1 MAQTK
6 NLESKLDEIL
16 CEVLRPARYA
26 GGEYNSVV
34 KDWDKTDLHFTFC
47 FPDLYE
53 IGMSHLGIKILYDIL
68 NRRED
73 IWAERAFMVA
83 QDMEDLMKEKGIPL
97 YSLESKMPLKA
108 HDVIGF
114 TLQYELSYSSILSM
128 LSLAEI
134 PLLSAERDD
143 TFPLVCAGG
152 PCAFNPE
159 PLADFIDFFMI
170 GEGEDVILLVSDI
183 ILEGKKKGFTKAQIL
198 AKLSELQGVYVP
210 SLVEVEYHPDG
221 TVKSISKTV
230 EKTVVTDLSNAVF
243 PTKLVVPFTEAVHDR
258 ITLEVMRGC
267 MRGCRFCQAGYIYR
281 PKREKDADKLSEL
294 AKLSF
299 CSTGYEE
306 ISLSSLSTSD
316 YLQLK
321 ELKAKLNSFTKENMI
336 NLALPSLRIDN
347 FHEEALESL
356 SEVRKSSLTFAPEAG
371 TQRMR
376 DIINKNISEETILNT
391 MQFAYENGWS
401 TVKLYFMIGL
411 PFETD
416 EDVLGICELVKKIED
431 IYYSVPKEKRGKRFG
446 ITVSVSTFVPKPH
459 TPFQWAPQDSFD
471 TILRKQNL
479 LKENLRSKHIRLNW
493 HDAETSVLE
502 GAFSRGDRKLGQVL
516 LEAHKLGCKLDGWN
530 EYFSFEKWQKAF
542 RNAGVDMTFYNER
555 ERSLDEV
562 LPWEVVSCGV
572 TKEFFRRELAA
583 AKEVLTTP
591 NCRDKCAGCG
601 ANRYQC
607 NSVCHNRI

>member
-1 MAQTK
+1 MATQ
-6 NLESKLDEIL
+6 NLQSRLDEIL
-16 CEVLRPARYA
+16 CEVEKPARYA

-34 KDWDKTDLHFTFC
+34 KDWDQTDLHFTFC

-68 NRRED
+68 NRRDD
-73 IWAERAFMVA
+73 IWAERSFMVA
-83 QDMEDLMKEKGIPL
+83 QDMEDKLTEKGIPL
-97 YSLESKMPLKA
+97 YSLESKMPLKC
-108 HDVIGF
+108 HDIIGF
-114 TLQYELSYSSILSM
+114 TLQYELSYSSVLSM

-134 PLLSAERDD
+134 PLLAKDRDD
-143 TFPLVCAGG
+143 SYPLVCAGG

-170 GEGEDVILLVSDI
+170 GEGEDVIVKVSDI
-183 ILEGKKKGFTKAQIL
+183 VLAGKKNGSSKADIL
-198 AKLSELQGVYVP
+198 KELDTLQGVYVP
-210 SLVEVEYHPDG
+210 SLVEVTYHDDG
-221 TVKSISKTV
+221 TVASISKTV
-230 EKTVVTDLSNAVF
+230 EKTVIENLSDAVF
-243 PTKLVVPFTEAVHDR
+243 PTKLVVPFVEAVHDR

-281 PKREKDADKLSEL
+281 PKREKDADKLALL
-294 AKLSF
+294 AKTSF
-299 CSTGYEE
+299 QCTGYEE

-316 YLQLK
+316 YLGLK
-321 ELKAKLNSFTKENMI
+321 DLKGKLNTFTKEKMI

-347 FHEEALESL
+347 FYEEALESL

-416 EDVLGICELVKKIED
+416 EDVLGICELVKKIES

-459 TPFQWAPQDSFD
+459 TPFQWAPQDSFE

-479 LKENLRSKHIRLNW
+479 LKENLRSKNIRLNW

-502 GAFSRGDRKLGQVL
+502 AVFARGDRRLGKVL

-530 EYFSFEKWQKAF
+530 EYFSFETWQKAF
-542 RNAGVDMTFYNER
+542 QNANVDMTFYSER
-555 ERSLDEV
+555 ERSLEEV
-562 LPWEVVSCGV
+562 LPWDVTFCGV
-572 TKEFFRRELAA
+572 TKDFFKRELLL
-583 AKEVLTTP
+583 AKEAVTTP
-591 NCRDKCAGCG
+591 NCQDKCAGCG
-601 ANRYQC
+601 ANRYKC
-607 NSVCHNRI
+607 DSVCHNRG

>member
-1 MAQTK
+1 MATQ
-6 NLESKLDEIL
+6 NLQSRLDEIL
-16 CEVLRPARYA
+16 CEVEKPARYA

-34 KDWDKTDLHFTFC
+34 KDWDQTDLHFTFC

-68 NRRED
+68 NRRDD
-73 IWAERAFMVA
+73 IWAERSFMVA
-83 QDMEDLMKEKGIPL
+83 QDMEDKLTEKGIPL
-97 YSLESKMPLKA
+97 YSLESKMPLKC
-108 HDVIGF
+108 HDIIGF
-114 TLQYELSYSSILSM
+114 TLQYELSYSSVLSM

-134 PLLSAERDD
+134 PLLAKDRDD
-143 TFPLVCAGG
+143 SYPLVCAGG

-159 PLADFIDFFMI
+159 PLADFVDFFMI
-170 GEGEDVILLVSDI
+170 GEGEDVIVKVSDI
-183 ILEGKKKGFTKAQIL
+183 VLAGKKNGSSKADIL
-198 AKLSELQGVYVP
+198 KELDTLQGVYVP
-210 SLVEVEYHPDG
+210 SLVEVTYHDDG
-221 TVKSISKTV
+221 TVASISKTV
-230 EKTVVTDLSNAVF
+230 EKTVIENLSDAVF
-243 PTKLVVPFTEAVHDR
+243 PTKLVVPFVEAVHDR

-281 PKREKDADKLSEL
+281 PKREKDADKLALL
-294 AKLSF
+294 AKTSF
-299 CSTGYEE
+299 QCTGYEE

-316 YLQLK
+316 YLGLK
-321 ELKAKLNSFTKENMI
+321 DLKGKLNTFTKEKMI

-347 FHEEALESL
+347 FYEEALESL

-416 EDVLGICELVKKIED
+416 EDVLGICELVKKIES

-459 TPFQWAPQDSFD
+459 TPFQWAPQDSFE
-471 TILRKQNL
+471 TILRKQDL
-479 LKENLRSKHIRLNW
+479 LKENLRSKNIRLNW

-502 GAFSRGDRKLGQVL
+502 AVFARGDRRLGRVL

-530 EYFSFEKWQKAF
+530 EYFSFETWQKAF
-542 RNAGVDMTFYNER
+542 QNANVDMTFYSER
-555 ERSLDEV
+555 ERSLEEV
-562 LPWEVVSCGV
+562 LPWDVTFCGV
-572 TKEFFRRELAA
+572 TKDFFKQELLL
-583 AKEVLTTP
+583 AKEAVTTP
-591 NCRDKCAGCG
+591 NCQEQCAGCG
-601 ANRYQC
+601 ANRYKC
-607 NSVCHNRI
+607 DSVCHNRG

>member
-1 MAQTK
+1 MVENK
-6 NLESKLDEIL
+6 NLEYQLEAIL
-16 CEVLRPARYA
+16 ADVEKPARYA
-26 GGEYNSVV
+26 GGEYNSVE

-73 IWAERAFMVA
+73 IWAERAFMVG
-83 QDMEDLMKEKGIPL
+83 QDMEDKMREHGIPL
-97 YSLESKMPLKA
+97 YSLESKMPLKM

-134 PLLSAERDD
+134 PLLACERDD

-170 GEGEDVILLVSDI
+170 GEGEDVILQVSDI
-183 ILEGKKKGFTKAQIL
+183 ILEGKKKGLSKTEIL
-198 AKLSELQGVYVP
+198 EKLSSLQGVYVP
-210 SLVEVEYHPDG
+210 SLVEVEYNDDG

-230 EKTVVTDLSNAVF
+230 EKTVITDLSNAVF

-316 YLQLK
+316 YLGLK
-321 ELKAKLNSFTKENMI
+321 DLKAKLNTFTRENMI

-416 EDVLGICELVKKIED
+416 EDVLGISELVKKIESL
-431 IYYSVPKEKRGKRFG
+431 YYAVPKEKRGKRFG

-459 TPFQWAPQDSFD
+459 TPFQWAPQDSFE

-479 LKENLRSKHIRLNW
+479 LKESLRSKNIRLNW

-502 GAFSRGDRKLGQVL
+502 AAFARGDRKLGKVI

-530 EYFSFEKWQKAF
+530 EYFSFEKWQQAF
-542 RNAGVDMTFYNER
+542 KNAGVDMSFYNER
-555 ERSLDEV
+555 ERSLEEV
-562 LPWEVVSCGV
+562 LPWEVTFCGV
-572 TKEFFRRELAA
+572 TKEFFQRELLA
-583 AKEVLTTP
+583 AKDVLTTP
-591 NCRDKCAGCG
+591 NCQDKCAGCG

-607 NSVCHNRI
+607 NSVCNAR

>member
-1 MAQTK
+1 MAK
-6 NLESKLDEIL
+6 NIEAKLDEIL
-16 CEVLRPARYA
+16 CEVEKHARYC
-26 GGEYNSVV
+26 GGEFNSVV

-73 IWAERAFMVA
+73 IWAERAFMVG
-83 QDMEDLMKEKGIPL
+83 QDMENKMRESHIPL
-97 YSLESKMPLKA
+97 YSLESKMPLKN

-134 PLLSAERDD
+134 PLLACDRDD

-152 PCAFNPE
+152 PCAYNPE
-159 PLADFIDFFMI
+159 PLVDFIDFFMI
-170 GEGEDVILLVSDI
+170 GEGEDVIVQVSDI
-183 ILEGKKKGFTKAQIL
+183 ILEGKKKGWNKSEIL
-198 AKLSELQGVYVP
+198 EKLAELQGVYVP
-210 SLVEVEYHPDG
+210 TLVDVEYNTDG

-230 EKTVVTDLSNAVF
+230 EKTVVTDLSNAIF

-281 PKREKDADKLSEL
+281 PKREKDSEKLSEI

-299 CSTGYEE
+299 CNTGYEE

-321 ELKAKLNSFTKENMI
+321 DLKAKLNTFTKENMI

-416 EDVLGICELVKKIED
+416 EDVIGIAELVKKIEAL
-431 IYYSVPKEKRGKRFG
+431 YYAVPKEQRGKRFG

-459 TPFQWAPQDSFD
+459 TPFQWAPQDSFE
-471 TILRKQNL
+471 TILRKQDL
-479 LKENLRSKHIRLNW
+479 LKEHLRSKNIRLNW

-502 GAFSRGDRKLGQVL
+502 AAFARGDRKLGKVI

-530 EYFSFEKWQKAF
+530 EYFSFEKWQQAF
-542 RNAGVDMTFYNER
+542 QNAGVDMTFYNER
-555 ERSLDEV
+555 ERDLDEV
-562 LPWEVVSCGV
+562 LPWEVTFCGV
-572 TKEFFRRELAA
+572 TKEFFKRELLQ
-583 AKEVLTTP
+583 AKNVETTP
-591 NCRDKCAGCG
+591 NCQDKCAGCG
-601 ANRYQC
+601 ANRYHC
-607 NSVCHNRI
+607 ESVCREH

>member
-16 CEVLRPARYA
+16 CEVERPARYA

-34 KDWDKTDLHFTFC
+34 KDWDKTDLHFVFC

-53 IGMSHLGIKILYDIL
+53 IGMSHLGIKILYEIL
-68 NRRED
+68 NRRDD
-73 IWAERAFMVA
+73 IWAERVFMVG
-83 QDMEDLMKEKGIPL
+83 QDMEDKMKEHHIPL

-128 LSLAEI
+128 LALAEI
-134 PLLSAERDD
+134 PLLSKERDE
-143 TFPLVCAGG
+143 TYPLVCAGG

-170 GEGEDVILLVSDI
+170 GEGEDVIVSVSDI
-183 ILEGKKKGFTKAQIL
+183 ILEGKKNGWAKQEIL
-198 AKLSELQGVYVP
+198 EKLAALQGVYVP
-210 SLVEVEYHPDG
+210 SLVAVEYHADG

-230 EKTVVTDLSNAVF
+230 EKTVITDLSNAIY
-243 PTKLVVPFTEAVHDR
+243 PTKLVVPFAEAVHDR

-281 PKREKDADKLSEL
+281 PKREKDFEKLSEI

-321 ELKAKLNSFTKENMI
+321 DLKTRLNSFTKENMI

-391 MQFAYENGWS
+391 MKFAYENGWS

-416 EDVLGICELVKKIED
+416 EDVLGICELVKKIEA
-431 IYYSVPKEKRGKRFG
+431 IYYSVPKEQRGKRFG

-502 GAFSRGDRKLGQVL
+502 GAFSRGDRRLGKVL
-516 LEAHKLGCKLDGWN
+516 LEAHQLGCKLDGWN
-530 EYFSFEKWQKAF
+530 EYFSFEKWQEAF
-542 RNAGVDMTFYNER
+542 KNAGVDMTFYNER
-555 ERSLDEV
+555 ERSIDEV
-562 LPWEVVSCGV
+562 LPWEVTSCGV
-572 TKEFFRRELAA
+572 TKEFFKRELAL
-583 AKEVLTTP
+583 AKEALTTP
-591 NCRDKCAGCG
+591 NCKDKCAGCG

-607 NSVCHNRI
+607 DSVCHNR

>member
-1 MAQTK
+1 MEYQ
-6 NLESKLDEIL
+6 LEAIL
-16 CEVLRPARYA
+16 ADVEKPARYA
-26 GGEYNSVV
+26 GGEYNSVE

-73 IWAERAFMVA
+73 IWAERAFMVG
-83 QDMEDLMKEKGIPL
+83 QDMEDKMREHGIPL
-97 YSLESKMPLKA
+97 YSLESKMPLKM

-134 PLLSAERDD
+134 PLLACERDD

-170 GEGEDVILLVSDI
+170 GEGEDVILQVSDI
-183 ILEGKKKGFTKAQIL
+183 ILEGKKKGLSKTEIL
-198 AKLSELQGVYVP
+198 EKLSSLQGVYVP
-210 SLVEVEYHPDG
+210 SLVEVEYNDDG

-230 EKTVVTDLSNAVF
+230 EKTVITDLSNAVF

-316 YLQLK
+316 YLGLK
-321 ELKAKLNSFTKENMI
+321 DLKAKLNTFTRENMI

-416 EDVLGICELVKKIED
+416 EDVLGISELVKKIESL
-431 IYYSVPKEKRGKRFG
+431 YYAVPKEKRGKRFG

-459 TPFQWAPQDSFD
+459 TPFQWAPQDSFE

-479 LKENLRSKHIRLNW
+479 LKESLRSKNIRLNW

-502 GAFSRGDRKLGQVL
+502 AAFARGDRKLGKVI

-530 EYFSFEKWQKAF
+530 EYFSFEKWQQAF
-542 RNAGVDMTFYNER
+542 KNAGVDMSFYNER
-555 ERSLDEV
+555 ERSLEEV
-562 LPWEVVSCGV
+562 LPWEVTFCGV
-572 TKEFFRRELAA
+572 TKEFFQRELLA
-583 AKEVLTTP
+583 AKDVLTTP
-591 NCRDKCAGCG
+591 NCQDKCAGCG

-607 NSVCHNRI
+607 NSVCNAR

>member
-1 MAQTK
+1 MSVTM
-6 NLESKLDEIL
+6 NLEKKLDEIL
-16 CEVLRPARYA
+16 CEVERPARYA
-26 GGEYNSVV
+26 GGEFNSVE
-34 KDWDKTDLHFTFC
+34 KDWDKTKLHFTFC

-53 IGMSHLGIKILYDIL
+53 IGMSHLGIKILYEIL

-73 IWAERAFMVA
+73 IWAERSFMVA
-83 QDMEDLMKEKGIPL
+83 ADMEEKMREKGIPL

-134 PLLSAERDD
+134 PLLREERDD

-159 PLADFIDFFMI
+159 PLVDFIDFFMI
-170 GEGEDVILLVSDI
+170 GEGEDVIVTVSDI
-183 ILEGKKKGFTKAQIL
+183 ILEGKEKGLTKSEIL
-198 AKLSELQGVYVP
+198 GQLNQVQGVYVP
-210 SLVEVEYHPDG
+210 SLVEVTYKEDG
-221 TVKSISKTV
+221 TVESISKTV
-230 EKTVVTDLSNAVF
+230 EKTVITDLTNAIF

-299 CSTGYEE
+299 CNTGYEE

-316 YLQLK
+316 YLGLK
-321 ELKAKLNSFTKENMI
+321 DLKAKLNTFTKENMI

-391 MQFAYENGWS
+391 MKFAYENGWS

-416 EDVLGICELVKKIED
+416 EDVIGIAELVKKIESL
-431 IYYSVPKEKRGKRFG
+431 YYQVPKEQRGKRFG

-471 TILRKQNL
+471 TILRKQDL
-479 LKENLRSKHIRLNW
+479 LKEHLRSKNIRLNW

-502 GAFSRGDRKLGQVL
+502 GAFARGDRKLGKVIL
-516 LEAHKLGCKLDGWN
+516 RAHELGCKLDGWN
-530 EYFSFEKWQKAF
+530 EYFSYEKWQQAF
-542 RNAGVDMTFYNER
+542 SDMGVDMTFYNER
-555 ERSLDEV
+555 ERSLEEV
-562 LPWEVVSCGV
+562 LPWEVTSCGV
-572 TKEFFRRELAA
+572 TKEFFKRELLL
-583 AKEVLTTP
+583 AKDACTTP
-591 NCRDKCAGCG
+591 NCQDKCAGCG

-607 NSVCHNRI
+607 PSVCNGH

>member
-1 MAQTK
+1 MATE
-6 NLESKLDEIL
+6 NLQNRLDEIL
-16 CEVLRPARYA
+16 CEVEKPARYA
-26 GGEYNSVV
+26 GGEFNSVV

-68 NRRED
+68 NRRDD
-73 IWAERAFMVA
+73 IWAERSFMVA
-83 QDMEDLMKEKGIPL
+83 QDMEDKLREKGIPL
-97 YSLESKMPLKA
+97 YSLESKMPLKD
-108 HDVIGF
+108 HDIIGF

-128 LSLAEI
+128 LSLAQI
-134 PLLSAERDD
+134 PLLAIERDD
-143 TFPLVCAGG
+143 TYPLVCAGG
-152 PCAFNPE
+152 PCAYNPE

-170 GEGEDVILLVSDI
+170 GEGEDVIVKVSDI
-183 ILEGKKKGFTKAQIL
+183 VLNGKKKGTKKADIL
-198 AKLSELQGVYVP
+198 KELSNLQGVYVP
-210 SLVEVEYHPDG
+210 SLVEVTYHEDG
-221 TVKSISKTV
+221 TVASVSKTV
-230 EKTVVTDLSNAVF
+230 EKTVIENLSDAIF
-243 PTKLVVPFTEAVHDR
+243 PTKLVVPFVEAVHDR

-281 PKREKDADKLSEL
+281 PKREKDADKLSEI
-294 AKLSF
+294 AQLSF
-299 CSTGYEE
+299 CNTGYEE

-321 ELKAKLNSFTKENMI
+321 DLKGKLNTFTKENMI

-416 EDVLGICELVKKIED
+416 EDVLGICELVKKIES

-459 TPFQWAPQDSFD
+459 TPFQWAPQDSFE
-471 TILRKQNL
+471 TILHKQNL
-479 LKENLRSKHIRLNW
+479 LKENLRSKNIRLNW

-502 GAFSRGDRKLGQVL
+502 AVFARGDRRLGKVI

-530 EYFSFEKWQKAF
+530 EYFSYETWQKAF
-542 RNAGVDMTFYNER
+542 ENAGVDMKFYSER

-562 LPWEVVSCGV
+562 LPWDVTFCGV
-572 TKEFFRRELAA
+572 TKEFFKRELLT
-583 AKEVLTTP
+583 AKEAITTP
-591 NCRDKCAGCG
+591 NCQDKCAGCG

-607 NSVCHNRI
+607 NSVCHNRG

>member
-16 CEVLRPARYA
+16 CEVERPARYA

-34 KDWDKTDLHFTFC
+34 KDWDKTDLHFVFC

-53 IGMSHLGIKILYDIL
+53 IGMSHLGIKILYEIL
-68 NRRED
+68 NRRDD
-73 IWAERAFMVA
+73 IWAERVFMVG
-83 QDMEDLMKEKGIPL
+83 QDMEDKMKEHHIPL

-128 LSLAEI
+128 LALAEI
-134 PLLSAERDD
+134 PLLSKERDE
-143 TFPLVCAGG
+143 TYPLVCAGG

-170 GEGEDVILLVSDI
+170 GEGEDVIVSVSDI
-183 ILEGKKKGFTKAQIL
+183 ILEGKKNGWAKQEIL
-198 AKLSELQGVYVP
+198 EKLAALQGVYVP
-210 SLVEVEYHPDG
+210 SLVAVEYHPDG

-230 EKTVVTDLSNAVF
+230 EKTVITDLSNAIY
-243 PTKLVVPFTEAVHDR
+243 PTKLVVPFAEAVHDR

-281 PKREKDADKLSEL
+281 PKREKDFEKLSEI

-321 ELKAKLNSFTKENMI
+321 DLKTRLNSFTKENMI

-391 MQFAYENGWS
+391 MKFAYGNGWS

-416 EDVLGICELVKKIED
+416 EDVLGICELVKKIEA
-431 IYYSVPKEKRGKRFG
+431 IYYSVPKEQRGKRFG

-502 GAFSRGDRKLGQVL
+502 GAFSRGDRRLGKVL
-516 LEAHKLGCKLDGWN
+516 LEAHQLGCKLDGWN
-530 EYFSFEKWQKAF
+530 EYFSFEKWQEAF
-542 RNAGVDMTFYNER
+542 KNAGVDMTFYNER
-555 ERSLDEV
+555 ERSIDEV
-562 LPWEVVSCGV
+562 LPWEVTSCGV
-572 TKEFFRRELAA
+572 TKEFFKRELAL
-583 AKEVLTTP
+583 AKEALTTP
-591 NCRDKCAGCG
+591 NCKDKCAGCG

-607 NSVCHNRI
+607 DSVCHNR

>member
-1 MAQTK
+1 MSVTM
-6 NLESKLDEIL
+6 NLEKKLDEIL
-16 CEVLRPARYA
+16 CEVERPARYA
-26 GGEYNSVV
+26 GGEFNSVE
-34 KDWDKTDLHFTFC
+34 KDWDKTKLHFTFC

-53 IGMSHLGIKILYDIL
+53 IGMSHLGIKILYEIL

-73 IWAERAFMVA
+73 IWAERSFMVA
-83 QDMEDLMKEKGIPL
+83 ADMEEKMREKGIPL

-134 PLLSAERDD
+134 PLLREERDD

-159 PLADFIDFFMI
+159 PLVDFIDFFMI
-170 GEGEDVILLVSDI
+170 GEGEDVIVTVSDI
-183 ILEGKKKGFTKAQIL
+183 ILEGKEKGLTKSEIL
-198 AKLSELQGVYVP
+198 GQLNQVQGVYVP
-210 SLVEVEYHPDG
+210 SLVEVTYKEDG
-221 TVKSISKTV
+221 TVESISKTV
-230 EKTVVTDLSNAVF
+230 EKTVITDLTNAIF

-299 CSTGYEE
+299 CNTGYEE

-316 YLQLK
+316 YLGLK
-321 ELKAKLNSFTKENMI
+321 DLKAKLNTFTKENMI

-391 MQFAYENGWS
+391 MKFAYENGWS

-416 EDVLGICELVKKIED
+416 EDVIGIAELVKKIESL
-431 IYYSVPKEKRGKRFG
+431 YYQVPKEQRGKRFG

-471 TILRKQNL
+471 TILRKQDL
-479 LKENLRSKHIRLNW
+479 LKEHLRSKNIRLNW

-502 GAFSRGDRKLGQVL
+502 GAFARGDRKLGKVIL
-516 LEAHKLGCKLDGWN
+516 RAHELGCKLDGWN
-530 EYFSFEKWQKAF
+530 EYFSYEKWQQAF
-542 RNAGVDMTFYNER
+542 SDMGVDMTFYNER
-555 ERSLDEV
+555 ERSLEEV
-562 LPWEVVSCGV
+562 LPWEVTSCGV
-572 TKEFFRRELAA
+572 TKEFFKRELLL
-583 AKEVLTTP
+583 AKDICTTP
-591 NCRDKCAGCG
+591 NCQDKCAGCG

-607 NSVCHNRI
+607 PSVCNGH

>member
-1 MAQTK
+1 MTN
-6 NLESKLDEIL
+6 NLEYKLEEIL
-16 CEVLRPARYA
+16 SEVEKPARYA
-26 GGEYNSVV
+26 GGEYNSVE

-53 IGMSHLGIKILYDIL
+53 IGMSHLGIKILYEIL

-73 IWAERAFMVA
+73 IWAERAFMVG
-83 QDMEDLMKEKGIPL
+83 QDMEDKMKEHGIPL

-134 PLLSAERDD
+134 PLLAKDRDD

-152 PCAFNPE
+152 PCAYNPE
-159 PLADFIDFFMI
+159 PLVDFIDFFMI

-183 ILEGKKKGFTKAQIL
+183 ILEGKKKGWTKTQIL
-198 AKLSELQGVYVP
+198 EKLSTLQGVYVP
-210 SLVEVEYHPDG
+210 SLVEVEYNEDG
-221 TVKSISKTV
+221 TVKSVSKTV
-230 EKTVVTDLSNAVF
+230 EKTVITDLSNAVF

-299 CSTGYEE
+299 CHTGYEE

-316 YLQLK
+316 YLGLK
-321 ELKAKLNSFTKENMI
+321 DLKAKLNTFTKENMI

-416 EDVLGICELVKKIED
+416 EDVLGISELVKKIESL
-431 IYYSVPKEKRGKRFG
+431 YYAVPKEKRGKRFG

-459 TPFQWAPQDSFD
+459 TPFQWAPQDSFE

-479 LKENLRSKHIRLNW
+479 LKDSLRSKNIRLNW

-502 GAFSRGDRKLGQVL
+502 AAFARGDRKLGKVI

-530 EYFSFEKWQKAF
+530 EYFSFEKWQQAF
-542 RNAGVDMTFYNER
+542 QNAGVDMSFYNER

-562 LPWEVVSCGV
+562 LPWDVTFCGV
-572 TKEFFRRELAA
+572 TKDFFKRELMA
-583 AKEVLTTP
+583 AKEVVTTP
-591 NCRDKCAGCG
+591 NCQDKCAGCG

-607 NSVCHNRI
+607 NSVCNTR

>member
-16 CEVLRPARYA
+16 CEVVKPARYA

-34 KDWDKTDLHFTFC
+34 KDWDKTNLHFAFC

-53 IGMSHLGIKILYDIL
+53 IGMSHLGIKILYEIL

-73 IWAERAFMVA
+73 IWAERAFMVG
-83 QDMEDLMKEKGIPL
+83 QDMEDKMKEKGIPL
-97 YSLESKMPLKA
+97 YSLESKMPLKC

-134 PLLSAERDD
+134 PLMAKDRDD
-143 TFPLVCAGG
+143 TFPFVCAGG

-183 ILEGKKKGFTKAQIL
+183 ILEGKKKGLEKSEIL
-198 AKLSELQGVYVP
+198 KNLSQLQGVYVP
-210 SLVEVEYHPDG
+210 SLVEVEYHSDG
-221 TVKSISKTV
+221 TVKSVSKTV
-230 EKTVVTDLSNAVF
+230 DKTVITDLSSAVF

-281 PKREKDADKLSEL
+281 PKREKDADKLTEL

-321 ELKAKLNSFTKENMI
+321 DLKAKLNSFTKENMI

-416 EDVLGICELVKKIED
+416 EDVLGIAELVKKIES

-471 TILRKQNL
+471 TILRKQDL
-479 LKENLRSKHIRLNW
+479 LKENLRSKNIRLNW

-502 GAFSRGDRKLGQVL
+502 GAFARGDRHLGKVL

-530 EYFSFEKWQKAF
+530 EYFSFEKWQQAF
-542 RNAGVDMTFYNER
+542 QNAGVDMTFYNER
-555 ERSLDEV
+555 ERSLDEI
-562 LPWEVVSCGV
+562 LPWEVTNCGV
-572 TKEFFRRELAA
+572 TKEFFKRELQQ
-583 AKEVLTTP
+583 AKDVLTTP

-601 ANRYQC
+601 ANRYEC
-607 NSVCHNRI
+607 NSVCHNR

>member
-16 CEVLRPARYA
+16 CEVERPARYA

-34 KDWDKTDLHFTFC
+34 KDWDKTDLHFVFC

-53 IGMSHLGIKILYDIL
+53 IGMSHLGIKILYEIL
-68 NRRED
+68 NRRDD
-73 IWAERAFMVA
+73 IWAERVFMVG
-83 QDMEDLMKEKGIPL
+83 QDMEDKMKEHHIPL

-128 LSLAEI
+128 LALAEI
-134 PLLSAERDD
+134 PLLSKERDE
-143 TFPLVCAGG
+143 TYPLVCAGG

-170 GEGEDVILLVSDI
+170 GEGEDVIVSVSDI
-183 ILEGKKKGFTKAQIL
+183 ILEGKKNGWAKQEIL
-198 AKLSELQGVYVP
+198 EKLAALQGVYVP
-210 SLVEVEYHPDG
+210 SLVAVEYHPDG

-230 EKTVVTDLSNAVF
+230 EKTVITDLSNAIY
-243 PTKLVVPFTEAVHDR
+243 PTKLVVPFAEAVHDR

-281 PKREKDADKLSEL
+281 PKREKDFEKLSEI

-321 ELKAKLNSFTKENMI
+321 DLKTRLNSFTKENMI

-391 MQFAYENGWS
+391 MKFAYENGWS

-416 EDVLGICELVKKIED
+416 EDVLGICELVKKIEA
-431 IYYSVPKEKRGKRFG
+431 IYYSVPKEQRGKRFG

-502 GAFSRGDRKLGQVL
+502 GAFSRGDRRLGKVL
-516 LEAHKLGCKLDGWN
+516 LEAHQLGCKLDGWN
-530 EYFSFEKWQKAF
+530 EYFSFEKWQEAF
-542 RNAGVDMTFYNER
+542 KNAGVDMTFYNER
-555 ERSLDEV
+555 ERSIDEV
-562 LPWEVVSCGV
+562 LPWEVTSCGV
-572 TKEFFRRELAA
+572 TKEFFKRELAL
-583 AKEVLTTP
+583 AKEALTTP
-591 NCRDKCAGCG
+591 NCKDKCAGCG
-601 ANRYQC
+601 ANRYPC
-607 NSVCHNRI
+607 DSVCHNR

>member
-1 MAQTK
+1 MSVTM
-6 NLESKLDEIL
+6 NLEKKLDEIL
-16 CEVLRPARYA
+16 CEVERPARYA
-26 GGEYNSVV
+26 GGEFNSVE
-34 KDWDKTDLHFTFC
+34 KDWDKTKLHFTFC

-53 IGMSHLGIKILYDIL
+53 IGMSHLGIKILYEIL

-73 IWAERAFMVA
+73 IWAERSFMVA
-83 QDMEDLMKEKGIPL
+83 ADMEEKMREKGIPL

-134 PLLSAERDD
+134 PLLREERDD

-159 PLADFIDFFMI
+159 PLVDFIDFFMI
-170 GEGEDVILLVSDI
+170 GEGEDVIVTVSDI
-183 ILEGKKKGFTKAQIL
+183 ILEGKEKGLTKSEIL
-198 AKLSELQGVYVP
+198 GQLNQVQGVYVP
-210 SLVEVEYHPDG
+210 SLVEVTYKEDG
-221 TVKSISKTV
+221 TVESISKTV
-230 EKTVVTDLSNAVF
+230 EKTVITDLTNAIF

-281 PKREKDADKLSEL
+281 PKREKDANKLSEL

-299 CSTGYEE
+299 CNTGYEE

-316 YLQLK
+316 YLGLK
-321 ELKAKLNSFTKENMI
+321 DLKAKLNAFTKENMI

-391 MQFAYENGWS
+391 MKFAYENGWS

-416 EDVLGICELVKKIED
+416 EDVIGIAELVKKIESL
-431 IYYSVPKEKRGKRFG
+431 YYQVPKEQRGKRFG

-471 TILRKQNL
+471 TILRKQDL
-479 LKENLRSKHIRLNW
+479 LKEHLRSKNIRLNW

-502 GAFSRGDRKLGQVL
+502 GAFARGDRKLGKVIL
-516 LEAHKLGCKLDGWN
+516 RAHELGCKLDGWN
-530 EYFSFEKWQKAF
+530 EYFSYEKWQQAF
-542 RNAGVDMTFYNER
+542 TDMGIDMTFYNER
-555 ERSLDEV
+555 ERSLEEV
-562 LPWEVVSCGV
+562 LPWEVTGCGV
-572 TKEFFRRELAA
+572 TKEFFKRELLL
-583 AKEVLTTP
+583 AKDACTTP
-591 NCRDKCAGCG
+591 NCQDKCAGCG

-607 NSVCHNRI
+607 PSVCNGH

>member
-1 MAQTK
+1 M
-6 NLESKLDEIL
+6 NLETKLDEIL
-16 CEVLRPARYA
+16 CEVERPARYA
-26 GGEYNSVV
+26 GGEFNSVV

-68 NRRED
+68 NRRDD
-73 IWAERAFMVA
+73 IWAERAFMVG
-83 QDMEDLMKEKGIPL
+83 QDMEDKMREAGIPL
-97 YSLESKMPLKA
+97 YSLESKMPLKEA
-108 HDVIGF
+108 DVIGF

-128 LSLAEI
+128 LSLSEI
-134 PLLSAERDD
+134 PLLAKDRAD

-152 PCAFNPE
+152 PCAYNPE
-159 PLADFIDFFMI
+159 PLVDFIDFFMI
-170 GEGEDVILLVSDI
+170 GEGEEVILQVSDI
-183 ILEGKKKGFTKAQIL
+183 ILEGKKNGWKKQEIL
-198 AKLSELQGVYVP
+198 EKLAELQGVYVP
-210 SLVEVEYHPDG
+210 ALVDVTYNEDG

-230 EKTVVTDLSNAVF
+230 EKTVITDLTNAVF

-281 PKREKDADKLSEL
+281 PKREKDSEKLSEI

-299 CSTGYEE
+299 CNTGYEE

-321 ELKAKLNSFTKENMI
+321 DLKARLNTFTKENMI

-416 EDVLGICELVKKIED
+416 EDVLGIAELVKKIEAL
-431 IYYSVPKEKRGKRFG
+431 YYSVPKEKRGKRFG

-459 TPFQWAPQDSFD
+459 TPFQWAPQDSFE

-479 LKENLRSKHIRLNW
+479 LKDNLRSKNIRLNW

-502 GAFSRGDRKLGQVL
+502 AAFARGDRRLGKVI

-530 EYFSFEKWQKAF
+530 EYFSFEKWQQAF
-542 RNAGVDMTFYNER
+542 QNAGVDMAFYNER

-562 LPWEVVSCGV
+562 LPWEVTFCGV
-572 TKEFFRRELAA
+572 TKEFFKRELLE
-583 AKEVLTTP
+583 AKAVRTTP
-591 NCRDKCAGCG
+591 NCQDKCAGCG
-601 ANRYQC
+601 ANRYHC
-607 NSVCHNRI
+607 DSVCTNR